1 MTLLQGAHFPM
12 CAQPDSDVPE
22 LTRAERRVAA
32 LLIEG
37 LSNVEIADRLCVS
50 RNTVKAHVRHVLA
63 KLGARNRV
71 QAAVVIMRI
80 GIASYD
86 G

>member
-1 MTLLQGAHFPM
+1 MTILQGAPFPM
-12 CAQPDSDVPE
+12 CAQPDSDAPE

-37 LSNVEIADRLCVS
+37 LSNAEIAERLYVS

-71 QAAVVIMRI
+71 QAAVVMLQT
-80 GIASYD
+80 GIANHD
-86 G
+86 H